1 MITLDDITSAATRL
15 APVVH
20 RTPVLRCRGLDAL
33 AGAPLYLKAENFQ
46 RGGAFKIRGAYN
58 KIVQLPEAARRRG
71 VLSYSSGNHAQGV
84 ALAASILGIPA
95 TIVVP
100 EDIVASK
107 RDATLGYGAR
117 LVLCGTTSAERH
129 QRAEVLAREEGL
141 ALVRP
146 YDDPDIIAGQG
157 TVALEFLEEVPD
169 LDALIVPIGGG
180 GLISGCAVA
189 ARGRR
194 PKIRLVGVEPVD
206 GDDTRRSLAAGK
218 RLSIPGP
225 RTIADGLR
233 AIEPGELTFPI
244 IQRLVDE
251 IVTVTDD
258 EIRQALRLL
267 LERVKVLVEPSAAV
281 GLAAVLG
288 HKARLEGKVGIVL
301 SGGNVTLENLP
312 DLLGL
317 AD

>member
-1 MITLDDITSAATRL
+1 MVTLEDISRAATRL

-20 RTPVLRCRGLDAL
+20 HTPVLRSRALDAL
-33 AGAPLYLKAENFQ
+33 AGATLHFKAENLQ
-46 RGGAFKIRGAYN
+46 RAGAFKIRGAYN
-58 KIVQLPEAARRRG
+58 KIVQLPEVERRRG
-71 VLSYSSGNHAQGV
+71 VISYSSGNHAQGV
-84 ALAASILGIPA
+84 ALAASLLGGPA

-100 EDIVASK
+100 ENIVPSK
-107 RDATLGYGAR
+107 RAATAAYGAR
-117 LVLCGTTSAERH
+117 IVPCGTTSAERH
-129 QRAEVLAREEGL
+129 RRAEEIAREEGL
-141 ALVRP
+141 AIVRP

-157 TVALEFLEEVPD
+157 TVALEFLEQVPD
-169 LDALIVPIGGG
+169 LDALVVPIGGG

-189 ARGRR
+189 ARGKR
-194 PKIRLVGVEPVD
+194 PKIRIVGVEPED

-251 IVTVTDD
+251 VVTVTDD

-288 HKARLEGKVGIVL
+288 RKTDFQGRIGIVL
-301 SGGNVTLENLP
+301 SGGNVSLDDLP
-312 DLLGL
+312 QLLGL
-317 AD
+317 PD